1 IGGNQMPIGTRHIL
15 RDGGLLP
22 VPQYFNVTKDEF
34 QEIQGN
40 KGAMFVQLRGL
51 SAKEPFSGA
60 TDTTQIFTE
69 PMYGFV
75 IKNDGTNDLTFTINN
90 YTFTVKEG
98 EVFEEYFEPFTQVII
113 KTTSPFRAYGK
124 G

>member
-1 IGGNQMPIGTRHIL
+1 MPIGTKHIL

-22 VPQYFNVTKDEF
+22 IPQYFNATRDEF

-51 SAKEPFSGA
+51 SAKEPISGSA
-60 TDTTQIFTE
+60 DTDHIFNE

-98 EVFEEYFEPFTQVII
+98 EVFEDSFEPFTQVTI

>member
-1 IGGNQMPIGTRHIL
+1 MPIGTKHIL

-22 VPQYFNVTKDEF
+22 VPQYFNGMKDEF
-34 QEIQGN
+34 QEIQGRN
-40 KGAMFVQLRGL
+40 GAMFVQLRGL

-60 TDTTQIFTE
+60 TDTAQIFDE

-75 IKNDGTNDLTFTINN
+75 IKNDGPSDLTFTINN

-98 EVFEEYFEPFTQVII
+98 EVFEEFFEPFTLVTI

>member
-1 IGGNQMPIGTRHIL
+1 MPIGTRHIL

-51 SAKEPFSGA
+51 SAKEPISGSL
-60 TDTTQIFTE
+60 TQIIFSPSLCMALSLKMTE
-69 PMYGFV
+69 RM
-75 IKNDGTNDLTFTINN
+75 I
-90 YTFTVKEG
+90 
-98 EVFEEYFEPFTQVII
+98 
-113 KTTSPFRAYGK
+113 
-124 G
+124 